1 MVSLVKDDGS
11 VRNRAL
17 PVGDDGW
24 SETPNSG
31 LLVARLKHLRDMS
44 MSDKIR
50 RDFEKCYCCA
60 IISIHGTKINT
71 T

>member
-1 MVSLVKDDGS
+1 MYSAYISQVSLVKDDRS

-17 PVGDDGW
+17 PVGDNGW

-31 LLVARLKHLRDMS
+31 LLVARLKHLRDTNMS

-50 RDFEKCYCCA
+50 RDF
-60 IISIHGTKINT
+60 
-71 T
+71 